1 MAGVRFFNR
10 FNGVEIS
17 LYKFGP
23 PCNDLRMKWKNL
35 LLALP
40 ALLITGCVGTYSNL
54 TPLQQPRNANN
65 LYPVEVAFT
74 SSQTSLRWDTIH
86 PYVLVNGQLYDMH
99 PTPLVTN
106 RWEGFVPA
114 MPGDTSVTYRYKFDY
129 KYNDFSAQP
138 KPTSSFSPQYN
149 LQIVG
154 PQ

>member
-1 MAGVRFFNR
+1 
-10 FNGVEIS
+10 
-17 LYKFGP
+17 
-23 PCNDLRMKWKNL
+23 MKWKNL

-40 ALLITGCVGTYSNL
+40 ALLITGCAGTFTNL

-74 SSQTSLRWDTIH
+74 SPETVLRWDSIH

-99 PTPLVTN
+99 ATPLMTN

-114 MPGDTSVTYRYKFDY
+114 TPGDNSISYRYKFDY
-129 KYNDFSAQP
+129 EYNSFSTQP
-138 KPTSSFSPQYN
+138 KRNSAFSPAYS
-149 LQIVG
+149 LQLTE